1 MISKAI
7 LFNLFGLCLLLA
19 ASSALAQDDSTF
31 AVDLA
36 DRQIS
41 ITTGFNGA
49 DLLIFGAISRGKVIL
64 SIEGRAQDYQ
74 VRKKN
79 RVGGI
84 WINNESRKL
93 SDLPNFY
100 AVASSRDALDH
111 ISDQNRLNSRI
122 GYDAITGDLPIFDAH
137 GREFFQS
144 LVKIKEE
151 KGMYQQLYDTI
162 EISPSGLFRLNV
174 QIPASVPPGDY
185 TIRAMSVEDGKI
197 LQKYQTALS
206 VNKVGFGAQ
215 IYDAAHQ
222 YPKLYGIGAIIIS
235 VLSGLLASFIF
246 NRRKA

>member
-1 MISKAI
+1 MIRKATF
-7 LFNLFGLCLLLA
+7 LTFLSLCL
-19 ASSALAQDDSTF
+19 SGMTPALAQDDSTF

-36 DRQIS
+36 DRQIA

-64 SIEGRAQDYQ
+64 SIEGRAENYQ
-74 VRKKN
+74 IRKKN

-93 SDLPNFY
+93 NALPNFY
-100 AVASSRDALDH
+100 AVASSENALEQ
-111 ISDQNRLNSRI
+111 ISVAERLNSRI

-137 GREFFQS
+137 GREFFES
-144 LVKIKEE
+144 LVRIKEQN
-151 KGMYQQLYDTI
+151 GLYQELYDTI
-162 EISPSGLFRLNV
+162 QVSPSGLFRVNV

-185 TIRAMSVEDGKI
+185 TIRALSVEDGKI

-222 YPKLYGIGAIIIS
+222 YPNLYGIGAIIIS
-235 VLSGLLASFIF
+235 VLSGLLASFVF
-246 NRRKA
+246 SRRKA

>member
-1 MISKAI
+1 MIRKAA
-7 LFNLFGLCLLLA
+7 LLAFGLWL
-19 ASSALAQDDSTF
+19 SGTSHALAQDDTTF

-49 DLLIFGAISRGKVIL
+49 DLLVFGAISRGKVIL
-64 SIEGRAQDYQ
+64 SIEGKNENYQ

-84 WINNESRKL
+84 WLNNESRKL
-93 SDLPNFY
+93 RDLPNFY
-100 AVASSRDALDH
+100 AIASSQDALEH
-111 ISDQNRLNSRI
+111 ISDQERLNNRI

-151 KGMYQQLYDTI
+151 NGLYQIQHNKI
-162 EISPSGLFRLNV
+162 QVSPSGLFRVNI

-185 TIRAMSVEDGKI
+185 TIRALSVENGKV
-197 LQKYQTALS
+197 LQKYQTAMS

-215 IYDAAHQ
+215 IYNAAYQ

-235 VLSGLLASFIF
+235 VLSGLLASFVF